1 MALPHPEN
9 AFGTAPIFVAE
20 KPSSRKSI
28 AAKERWTK
36 YLDNAIFGFLAL
48 FAILLP
54 HSIKGAERSWKI
66 ALVLWL
72 VRLLI
77 ARVRPF
83 RQPLVM
89 PLLFYVV
96 LSAISTILSP

>member
-1 MALPHPEN
+1 MAVPHPDSASE
-9 AFGTAPIFVAE
+9 TSEIFVAGR
-20 KPSSRKSI
+20 SSKSESQVTR
-28 AAKERWTK
+28 AGWTR
-36 YLDNAIFGFLAL
+36 YLDSAIFGFLAL

-66 ALVLWL
+66 ALLLWL
-72 VRLLI
+72 LRLLI

-83 RQPLVM
+83 RQPLVI